1 MHLRGIVSLNYHYW
15 IIMLLVSWFM
25 AIWQQRIIQR
35 RGIFD
40 VWLAVASTQCLNGD
54 HMKKKKLRKYEKK
67 TKRRGLIWI
76 AKKILPIMYLGTKV
90 YISVMTTCSSLR
102 CIFGCMNRIKMKTQT
117 WRLDGP
123 RKILCGKD
131 WKILECFYYAMG
143 FKVGHYCWLN
153 IKTQLL
159 PYWYFG
165 KI

>member
-1 MHLRGIVSLNYHYW
+1 MHLRGIVYLNYHYW

-35 RGIFD
+35 RGI
-40 VWLAVASTQCLNGD
+40 WCLIGCRQYTVFKRRPYEEEKVKEVR
-54 HMKKKKLRKYEKK
+54 KKA
-67 TKRRGLIWI
+67 KRRGLIWI

-159 PYWYFG
+159 PYWFW
-165 KI
+165 